1 MNFFKSS
8 SKTKTP
14 PELIRS
20 TREAIQ
26 RLDAAS
32 TGAEGRRKVSLDR
45 LDVFCCP
52 TERQGGRKELTDDH
66 WVACSLDS
74 T

>member
-32 TGAEGRRKVSLDR
+32 TGAEGRRKVSR
-45 LDVFCCP
+45 SSYSS
-52 TERQGGRKELTDDH
+52 TAEIQKGSQGQ
-66 WVACSLDS
+66 
-74 T
+74 

>member
-32 TGAEGRRKVSLDR
+32 TGAEGRRKVSWE
-45 LDVFCCP
+45 C
-52 TERQGGRKELTDDH
+52 
-66 WVACSLDS
+66 
-74 T
+74 

>member
-32 TGAEGRRKVSLDR
+32 TGAEGRRKVSFRAESVLLCAR
-45 LDVFCCP
+45 AVC
-52 TERQGGRKELTDDH
+52 GGLQ
-66 WVACSLDS
+66 S
-74 T
+74 